1 MNTTVK
7 TVVALIGWLR
17 RIWMP
22 SFVVE
27 IPEGDIFWIDEKVDA
42 DREISNDI
50 PEFVKN
56 C

>member
-27 IPEGDIFWIDEKVDA
+27 IPGGNNFLDPRESGDGGRDLE
-42 DREISNDI
+42 
-50 PEFVKN
+50 
-56 C
+56 